1 MKGAARGG
9 LLTMLR
15 PWSAPCGPEMG
26 MSSFWGR
33 RLVSRFDRTRALV
46 IGVGVTISVFAAS
59 GCGGATQRQG
69 GPFAGDARSATY
81 LIDGKP
87 VQLVAGRATTPGEGG
102 DDVTMLTDGKLEG
115 DLNDDGV
122 TDLVTVVARE
132 LATGTAA
139 FYITALV
146 SDGTTYRAVSAL
158 PLGEKLV
165 VKGLA
170 FEGPEIKLR
179 LVVRDP
185 SNADP
190 KPSKIVER
198 RFTFLRGKL
207 LAIKHEE

>member
-1 MKGAARGG
+1 
-9 LLTMLR
+9 
-15 PWSAPCGPEMG
+15 
-26 MSSFWGR
+26 MSSFWG
-33 RLVSRFDRTRALV
+33 SRASRQDRSRAV
-46 IGVGVTISVFAAS
+46 VGLAAMS
-59 GCGGATQRQG
+59 MVALAAACGGVTQRQG

-81 LIDGKP
+81 LIEGKP
-87 VQLVAGRATTPGEGG
+87 VRLVAGKATTPGEGG

-122 TDLVTVVARE
+122 TDLITVVARE

-146 SDGTTYRAVSAL
+146 SNGQTYEAVSAL
-158 PLGEKLV
+158 PLGEKLI

-185 SNADP
+185 ENADP
-190 KPSKIVER
+190 KPSKVVER

-207 LAIKHEE
+207 LAINTED